1 MPVYSV
7 CFTKSTTWN
16 VYAKSKEE
24 AEEAA
29 KLDEAAQEDAM
40 DYSEM
45 TISVYNERLLKE
57 STTVHA
63 VVNNGE
69 LLADCDVPWF
79 SAKELA
85 EKENKGG

>member
-29 KLDEAAQEDAM
+29 RILVAG
-40 DYSEM
+40 
-45 TISVYNERLLKE
+45 
-57 STTVHA
+57 STKAGSRVRGANRFLCCSTRM
-63 VVNNGE
+63 
-69 LLADCDVPWF
+69 
-79 SAKELA
+79 SAIRM
-85 EKENKGG
+85 